1 MASRGR
7 FAAEALASLPSDS
20 NTPPA
25 AAPLMPPPA
34 GIPTERGSLGWPLP
48 EPRAHRRPAQ
58 HSGDRTVGG
67 RGRGTSATWLAPE
80 TPVAAAAACG
90 GAEQD
95 ALATVSLGVAAATE
109 KLLRAAEESG
119 AAQQQLEA
127 AVEALTAVE
136 SRAAAGL
143 RSRLELLARRRD
155 GEGGRFLDASEGSWV
170 TSSAP
175 PPKPPRR
182 VLRRR
187 ARTRSGWSGWRHLFW
202 HRPRPSAP
210 S

>member
-58 HSGDRTVGG
+58 HPGDRPVGG

-127 AVEALTAVE
+127 AVEALTAASSHQE
-136 SRAAAGL
+136 
-143 RSRLELLARRRD
+143 RLERLEASFLAQA
-155 GEGGRFLDASEGSWV
+155 EAI
-170 TSSAP
+170 
-175 PPKPPRR
+175 
-182 VLRRR
+182 
-187 ARTRSGWSGWRHLFW
+187 RTELTT
-202 HRPRPSAP
+202 A
-210 S
+210 

>member
-7 FAAEALASLPSDS
+7 FTAEALASLPSDS

-58 HSGDRTVGG
+58 HPGDRPVGG

-136 SRAAAGL
+136 SRVAAGL
-143 RSRLELLARRRD
+143 RSRLELLAHRRD
-155 GEGGRFLDASEGSWV
+155 GEGGRE
-170 TSSAP
+170 
-175 PPKPPRR
+175 
-182 VLRRR
+182 
-187 ARTRSGWSGWRHLFW
+187 
-202 HRPRPSAP
+202 
-210 S
+210 